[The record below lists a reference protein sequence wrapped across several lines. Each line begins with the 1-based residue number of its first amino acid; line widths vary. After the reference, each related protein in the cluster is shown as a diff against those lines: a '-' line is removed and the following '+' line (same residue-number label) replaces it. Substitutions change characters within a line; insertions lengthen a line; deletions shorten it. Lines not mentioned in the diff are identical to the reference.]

1 MRSQIQCMQQ
11 RAPGNSSILFSPT
24 FSSKLHTRPRSRMR
38 SQNSS
43 ILSEDQSSSS
53 ATYACCGHTGEGC
66 MELVVTV
73 GGWWLVVGDGETS
86 SLARHCTAHRYSTQ
100 RQCEAKMVVVHNV
113 EAAAAAATSPCRPT
127 CGGGFSFRPAG
138 ATHAGFIGSGSGC
151 RAGTGSPYGR
161 QTVPDLGAG
170 VL

>member
-1 MRSQIQCMQQ
+1 
-11 RAPGNSSILFSPT
+11 
-24 FSSKLHTRPRSRMR
+24 
-38 SQNSS
+38 
-43 ILSEDQSSSS
+43 
-53 ATYACCGHTGEGC
+53 

-138 ATHAGFIGSGSGC
+138 ATHSGFMGSGSGC
-151 RAGTGSPYGR
+151 SAGTGSPYGR
-161 QTVPDLGAG
+161 KTVPDLGAG
-170 VL
+170 EVVRRKSEA